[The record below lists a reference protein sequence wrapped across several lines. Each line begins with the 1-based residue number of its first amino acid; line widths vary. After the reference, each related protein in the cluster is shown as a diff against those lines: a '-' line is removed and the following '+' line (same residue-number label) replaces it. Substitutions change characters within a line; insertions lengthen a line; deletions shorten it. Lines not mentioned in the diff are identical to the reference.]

1 MKKLGIAIVLS
12 SLLISGCNSSNKRRS
27 RGNSSS
33 SESSQTSEETST
45 VTSNV
50 TSESVTPVTT
60 SVPTT
65 SGTTISPTTSGTA
78 TVLTTSGTSSTITTS
93 TTTPVDPVTDLGKQ
107 KISYIND
114 YIAAHPLTPATG
126 KKAVIDFNTKVT
138 FDGIAL
144 EKYSLVKTKASF
156 GLDIS
161 TPFKVMFGDETG
173 YITVASKD
181 VSGSLFQK
189 VSTYAG
195 KDTSRYTVTGYLSMY
210 LGHPEIYLDSDTY
223 TFNQDLDV
231 SFDGFSVSKGDISV
245 EQFFEYGKKNEYN
258 CAGHGY
264 GEVYTLRGLT
274 CEFADN
280 ADDIFYVTNGESMIK
295 VISTNRGQ
303 LSEGKVYDIV
313 GSLSMKDYAPALRLL
328 NFQEVNQT
336 PVAVDWENVAQ
347 NEPID
352 ELRKV
357 KTSQDDTNDRFENYT
372 MFWSGIYKTTGYL
385 TCCEEGGTNF
395 YVGIRDTY
403 YEGTEYI
410 NGKQNAQT
418 TYKMALIDNKNFW
431 NTTLEDIAK
440 YNKYADVIDKDTP
453 TTVYYI
459 PQQLDWKSGETCW
472 KIFLFPSTFH
482 SKV

>member
-1 MKKLGIAIVLS
+1 MKNKGITLVLLA
-12 SLLISGCNSSNKRRS
+12 LLISGCTSSPKRRS
-27 RGNSSS
+27 RSSS
-33 SESSQTSEETST
+33 SESQQSQSSSASSESSDIPST
-45 VTSNV
+45 VTSTP
-50 TSESVTPVTT
+50 TSGGSSSGGT
-60 SVPTT
+60 SAHTGTSTGAT
-65 SGTTISPTTSGTA
+65 SGTSTGTS
-78 TVLTTSGTSSTITTS
+78 TTSGTS
-93 TTTPVDPVTDLGKQ
+93 TTPPVDVIDLGKR
-107 KISYIND
+107 KIDFIND
-114 YIAAHPLTPATG
+114 YIAAHPLTPAAG

-138 FDGIAL
+138 FDGMAL

-156 GLDIS
+156 GLDVS

-195 KDTSRYTVTGYLSMY
+195 KDTSKYTVTGYLSMY
-210 LGHPEIYLDSDTY
+210 LGHPEIYLDSNTY
-223 TFNQDLDV
+223 TFDQDLDV
-231 SFDGFSVSKGDISV
+231 SFDGFAVSKGDITV
-245 EQFFEYGKKNEYN
+245 QQFFEYGKVNEYN

-280 ADDIFYVTNGESMIK
+280 ADDIFYVTNGTSMIK

-328 NFQEVNQT
+328 NFKEVDQT
-336 PVAVDWENVAQ
+336 PVTVDWAHVAQ

-357 KTSQDDTNDRFENYT
+357 KTSQEDTNTRFESYT

-440 YNKYADVIDKDTP
+440 YNNYANVIDQDTP

-459 PQQLDWKSGETCW
+459 PQQLDWKSNETCW
-472 KIFLFPSTFH
+472 KIFLFPSTFPP
-482 SKV
+482 KP